1 MEINLI
7 FVSIGIGFIIA
18 NLATGL
24 AHKKPDSL
32 VNAIVSGI
40 GILLIIVG
48 TFVTF
53 D

>member
-1 MEINLI
+1 MEIDLI

-24 AHKKPDSL
+24 VRKRPDSL

-40 GILLIIVG
+40 GILLIIAG
-48 TFVTF
+48 AF
-53 D
+53 